1 MGSHQQKDSITESLN
16 YIKHFHRKTAID
28 MSVIEDNDFE
38 EEITPRPRTMQN
50 SNISDHSDDDDDL
63 AYEVNAKVADT
74 SEGSLN
80 ADAIRGGWTEGQKT
94 MDSASDYA
102 QVLKLETN
110 IQVIKFLQD
119 QPYAN
124 YRRHWI
130 DRMTAKGPQKRA
142 YTCLE
147 TVGKT
152 CPLCGIAD
160 RPQAVSA
167 FNVALIGD
175 DGQVLLKTWDVG
187 ARLFNVLKAY
197 ANDPKIGPL
206 SKGYFAVSKTGVK
219 QNTQINV
226 IPVRENALLEDY
238 EINPPSSE
246 ELLRVGVY
254 DSSII
259 QIPKKS
265 ELDEVAQELSA
276 LD

>member
-1 MGSHQQKDSITESLN
+1 
-16 YIKHFHRKTAID
+16 
-28 MSVIEDNDFE
+28 MSEHDYDDE
-38 EEITPRPRTMQN
+38 EEFTPLPRTMKRRTEVVE
-50 SNISDHSDDDDDL
+50 DDL
-63 AYEVNAKVADT
+63 DDEEVETPAPRKPSDEDSA
-74 SEGSLN
+74 SPEMS
-80 ADAIRGGWTEGQKT
+80 IRGGWTEGQKT

-102 QVLKLETN
+102 QVLKLESN
-110 IQVIKFLQD
+110 IQIIKFIDD

-124 YRRHWI
+124 YRRHWV
-130 DRMTAKGPQKRA
+130 DRMTTKGPQKRA

-152 CPLCGIAD
+152 CPLCSIGD

-175 DGQVLLKTWDVG
+175 DGQVMLKTWDVG

-206 SKGYFAVSKTGVK
+206 SRGYFAVSKTGAK
-219 QNTQINV
+219 QNTQVNV
-226 IPVRENALLEDY
+226 IPVRESALSEDY
-238 EINPPSSE
+238 EITPPTPAE
-246 ELLRVGVY
+246 VKAAGKY

-265 ELDEVAQELSA
+265 DLEEIAQEIS
-276 LD
+276 DYD